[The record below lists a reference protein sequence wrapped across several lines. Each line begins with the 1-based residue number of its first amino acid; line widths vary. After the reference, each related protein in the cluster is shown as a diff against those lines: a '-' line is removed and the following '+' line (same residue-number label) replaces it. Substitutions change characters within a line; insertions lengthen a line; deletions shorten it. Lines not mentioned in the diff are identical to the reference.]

1 MIKVKKYRSVEERS
15 GLEMRCF
22 MDNETKRAESLFL
35 AGEFAESLSLLKEL
49 AKDPANGRAQYLLGL
64 FYFYAVEVRWNGDRF
79 LELVDSGWRAGDV
92 LSGFFI
98 LYRDGEG
105 NKKEMTEKYVEHMKK
120 LLPMAKA
127 GDPFAMRQIAIL
139 YERGLGRKI
148 NMDQAYDW
156 YVRSA
161 EKGLCLSMA
170 DAGRIAMDESFSRY
184 DPKLAF
190 TWFLKGAA
198 LGYHEAELRLGDCF
212 YGAIGVEEDKEKAA
226 TCFERASNHGN
237 GEASDALGTMYV
249 LGDGISQDMDK
260 AYEFFTKGAEQGSP
274 SCMYKLGDCYLYGRG
289 TEINYEKAMDLYLA
303 AWDKGNVPAGRSIGR
318 MHLLGL
324 AKNSEASEGFRWIEK
339 AADTGDIDA
348 IASLG
353 DCYVNGEGT
362 EVDEEKGRTLLEEA
376 AEQGQAEAICELG
389 ELALRD
395 QDGDGAVRRF
405 KEAAAQGYPRAE
417 NFLGLCYATGIGG
430 TRNLRAAEECFRRSD
445 AQGDPDAKLLMQQY
459 LNA

>member
-1 MIKVKKYRSVEERS
+1 
-15 GLEMRCF
+15 

-49 AKDPANGRAQYLLGL
+49 AKDPENGRDQYLLGL

-324 AKNSEASEGFRWIEK
+324 AKNSDASEGFRWIEK

-353 DCYVNGEGT
+353 DCYVNGAGT

-417 NFLGLCYATGIGG
+417 NFLGLCYATGH
-430 TRNLRAAEECFRRSD
+430 RRDEKS
-445 AQGDPDAKLLMQQY
+445 PRR
-459 LNA
+459 

>member
-1 MIKVKKYRSVEERS
+1 
-15 GLEMRCF
+15 
-22 MDNETKRAESLFL
+22 
-35 AGEFAESLSLLKEL
+35 
-49 AKDPANGRAQYLLGL
+49 
-64 FYFYAVEVRWNGDRF
+64 
-79 LELVDSGWRAGDV
+79 
-92 LSGFFI
+92 
-98 LYRDGEG
+98 
-105 NKKEMTEKYVEHMKK
+105 
-120 LLPMAKA
+120 
-127 GDPFAMRQIAIL
+127 
-139 YERGLGRKI
+139 
-148 NMDQAYDW
+148 
-156 YVRSA
+156 
-161 EKGLCLSMA
+161 
-170 DAGRIAMDESFSRY
+170 
-184 DPKLAF
+184 
-190 TWFLKGAA
+190 
-198 LGYHEAELRLGDCF
+198 
-212 YGAIGVEEDKEKAA
+212 
-226 TCFERASNHGN
+226 
-237 GEASDALGTMYV
+237 
-249 LGDGISQDMDK
+249 
-260 AYEFFTKGAEQGSP
+260 
-274 SCMYKLGDCYLYGRG
+274 MYKLGDCYFYGRG

-324 AKNSEASEGFRWIEK
+324 AKNSDASEGFRWIEK

-353 DCYVNGEGT
+353 DCYVNGAGT

>member
-1 MIKVKKYRSVEERS
+1 MIKVKKCRSVEERS
-15 GLEMRCF
+15 GLEMRCL

-49 AKDPANGRAQYLLGL
+49 AKDPANGRDQYLLGL

-79 LELVDSGWRAGDV
+79 LELVHSGWRAGDV

-156 YVRSA
+156 YVCSA

-260 AYEFFTKGAEQGSP
+260 AYEFF
-274 SCMYKLGDCYLYGRG
+274 R
-289 TEINYEKAMDLYLA
+289 
-303 AWDKGNVPAGRSIGR
+303 
-318 MHLLGL
+318 
-324 AKNSEASEGFRWIEK
+324 
-339 AADTGDIDA
+339 
-348 IASLG
+348 
-353 DCYVNGEGT
+353 
-362 EVDEEKGRTLLEEA
+362 
-376 AEQGQAEAICELG
+376 
-389 ELALRD
+389 
-395 QDGDGAVRRF
+395 
-405 KEAAAQGYPRAE
+405 AQSRA
-417 NFLGLCYATGIGG
+417 
-430 TRNLRAAEECFRRSD
+430 LRAACTSSATATSTAAGQKAITKKRWISTWPPGIREMSLPGDPSD
-445 AQGDPDAKLLMQQY
+445 ACTFWGLRRTVMPAKASVGSRKLLIPAISMPSP
-459 LNA
+459 LWATAM

>member
-1 MIKVKKYRSVEERS
+1 MIKVKKCRSVEERS
-15 GLEMRCF
+15 GLEMRCL

-49 AKDPANGRAQYLLGL
+49 AKDPANGRDQYLLGL

-148 NMDQAYDW
+148 NMDQAYDR

-184 DPKLAF
+184 DPKFAF

-249 LGDGISQDMDK
+249 LGD
-260 AYEFFTKGAEQGSP
+260 
-274 SCMYKLGDCYLYGRG
+274 CYLYGRG
-289 TEINYEKAMDLYLA
+289 TGINYEKAMDLYLA

-324 AKNSEASEGFRWIEK
+324 AKNSDASEGFRWIEK

-353 DCYVNGEGT
+353 DCYVNGAGT

>member
-190 TWFLKGAA
+190 TWFLKG
-198 LGYHEAELRLGDCF
+198 LRLGITKRSC
-212 YGAIGVEEDKEKAA
+212 
-226 TCFERASNHGN
+226 ASRT
-237 GEASDALGTMYV
+237 ASTALSASRRTRRRQRPV
-249 LGDGISQDMDK
+249 L
-260 AYEFFTKGAEQGSP
+260 
-274 SCMYKLGDCYLYGRG
+274 
-289 TEINYEKAMDLYLA
+289 N
-303 AWDKGNVPAGRSIGR
+303 
-318 MHLLGL
+318 
-324 AKNSEASEGFRWIEK
+324 
-339 AADTGDIDA
+339 
-348 IASLG
+348 
-353 DCYVNGEGT
+353 
-362 EVDEEKGRTLLEEA
+362 
-376 AEQGQAEAICELG
+376 
-389 ELALRD
+389 ALRTMET
-395 QDGDGAVRRF
+395 GKRRMRWARCTSLATAF
-405 KEAAAQGYPRAE
+405 PRTWTKRMNSSRRAQSRA
-417 NFLGLCYATGIGG
+417 
-430 TRNLRAAEECFRRSD
+430 LRAACTSSATATSTAAGQKSITKKRWISTWPPGIRKCPCRAIHRTHAPSGACEE
-445 AQGDPDAKLLMQQY
+445 Q
-459 LNA
+459 

>member
-1 MIKVKKYRSVEERS
+1 MIKVKKCQSVEERS
-15 GLEMRCF
+15 GLEMRCL

-49 AKDPANGRAQYLLGL
+49 AKDPANGRDQYLLGL

-105 NKKEMTEKYVEHMKK
+105 NKKDMTEKYVEHMKK

-190 TWFLKGAA
+190 TWFLKG
-198 LGYHEAELRLGDCF
+198 LRLGITKRSC
-212 YGAIGVEEDKEKAA
+212 
-226 TCFERASNHGN
+226 ASGT
-237 GEASDALGTMYV
+237 ASTALSASKRTRRRQRPV
-249 LGDGISQDMDK
+249 L
-260 AYEFFTKGAEQGSP
+260 
-274 SCMYKLGDCYLYGRG
+274 
-289 TEINYEKAMDLYLA
+289 N
-303 AWDKGNVPAGRSIGR
+303 
-318 MHLLGL
+318 
-324 AKNSEASEGFRWIEK
+324 
-339 AADTGDIDA
+339 
-348 IASLG
+348 
-353 DCYVNGEGT
+353 
-362 EVDEEKGRTLLEEA
+362 
-376 AEQGQAEAICELG
+376 
-389 ELALRD
+389 ALRTMET
-395 QDGDGAVRRF
+395 GKRRMRWARCTSLATAF
-405 KEAAAQGYPRAE
+405 PRTWTKRMNSSRRAQSRA
-417 NFLGLCYATGIGG
+417 
-430 TRNLRAAEECFRRSD
+430 LRAACTSSATATSTAAGQKSITKKRWISTWPPGIREMSCRAIHRTHAPSGACEE
-445 AQGDPDAKLLMQQY
+445 Q
-459 LNA
+459 

>member
-1 MIKVKKYRSVEERS
+1 MR
-15 GLEMRCF
+15 GL

-49 AKDPANGRAQYLLGL
+49 AKDPANGRDQYLLGL

-198 LGYHEAELRLGDCF
+198 LGYHEAELRSG
-212 YGAIGVEEDKEKAA
+212 
-226 TCFERASNHGN
+226 TASTALS
-237 GEASDALGTMYV
+237 ASRRTRRRQRPV
-249 LGDGISQDMDK
+249 L
-260 AYEFFTKGAEQGSP
+260 
-274 SCMYKLGDCYLYGRG
+274 
-289 TEINYEKAMDLYLA
+289 N
-303 AWDKGNVPAGRSIGR
+303 
-318 MHLLGL
+318 
-324 AKNSEASEGFRWIEK
+324 
-339 AADTGDIDA
+339 
-348 IASLG
+348 
-353 DCYVNGEGT
+353 
-362 EVDEEKGRTLLEEA
+362 
-376 AEQGQAEAICELG
+376 
-389 ELALRD
+389 ALRTMET
-395 QDGDGAVRRF
+395 GKRRMRWARCTSLATAF
-405 KEAAAQGYPRAE
+405 PRTWTKRMNSSRRAQSRA
-417 NFLGLCYATGIGG
+417 
-430 TRNLRAAEECFRRSD
+430 LRAACTSSATATSTAAGQKSITKKRWISPGRL
-445 AQGDPDAKLLMQQY
+445 G
-459 LNA
+459 